1 MDVKGKITIFPRI
14 VKIKN
19 EKGEEVDTKCFCS
32 GSISTKQE
40 DGKYLNK
47 SVEIAFSEK
56 EFPKE
61 KLLKLNPEKCYE
73 LQIDAGFLKTRER
86 LSNGELITEIGIMVT
101 KGKLLGSKDIQKRPE
116 VLPDE
121 TNDDLP
127 F

>member
-14 VKIKN
+14 VKKRQDD
-19 EKGEEVDTKCFCS
+19 GEEVTMCFCS

-47 SVEIAFSEK
+47 SVDISFSEK
-56 EFPKE
+56 NFPKE

-73 LQIDAGFLKTRER
+73 LQIETGFLKTRER
-86 LSNGELITEIGIMVT
+86 ISNGESIIEIGIMVT